1 MNSTCHADS
10 ICKVLDPSRP
20 VYGVKA
26 VTSIPLDY
34 ARASTAIDALRSR
47 NTKAATAN
55 AEPESKELDMGKNAS
70 LHVKWAPQQ
79 TLSVPISN
87 EDNLSV
93 QSVSPTSSGTSTPTS
108 AANPI
113 SPFAKVLAER
123 LSFWKPRRTSGAP
136 STKTANGTS
145 DVAIDDLMESMDQ
158 GAVEPSEVL
167 DTIITAAAPP
177 PQTVE
182 ERHSELEEKV
192 VKETIRQFTRGGMYF
207 SYGFGMRFLR
217 VHTPYSSEHIVALD
231 LSNSLQRKQQQVTR
245 LKRQRALL
253 QDLEA
258 LGDWHPLA
266 DCESAD
272 PLCEPFNNAPLWKRV
287 DRKFWWNEHLLKPFI
302 EASVKFQYIL
312 YMAPLLR
319 VDEYSWTNA
328 SYLSFKATSKPPP
341 SMSPVHPTL
350 LFRLLPLRRAQAQP
364 LLHHDRP
371 RIRKNWF
378 STNRHRI

>member
-1 MNSTCHADS
+1 M
-10 ICKVLDPSRP
+10 CKVLDPSRP
-20 VYGVKA
+20 VYGVKT

-34 ARASTAIDALRSR
+34 ARANTAINALKSR
-47 NTKAATAN
+47 NTKSAATN
-55 AEPESKELDMGKNAS
+55 AEPESKESDVGKNAS
-70 LHVKWAPQQ
+70 LHVKWAPQHPP
-79 TLSVPISN
+79 SVSTPN
-87 EDNLSV
+87 GDNLSV

-123 LSFWKPRRTSGAP
+123 LSFWKTRRTSGAP
-136 STKTANGTS
+136 PTKTADGTS
-145 DVAIDDLMESMDQ
+145 EVAIDDLMESMDQ

-167 DTIITAAAPP
+167 DTIITAAAPT

-207 SYGFGMRFLR
+207 SYSFGTFLLK
-217 VHTPYSSEHIVALD
+217 VCTPYSFERIGALD

-253 QDLEA
+253 EDLEA
-258 LGDWHPLA
+258 LGDWHSLA

-272 PLCEPFNNAPLWKRV
+272 PFCEPFHNAPLWKRV

-302 EASVKFQYIL
+302 EASVRLQSIL
-312 YMAPLLR
+312 YVTPLLR
-319 VDEYSWTNA
+319 WMNTA
-328 SYLSFKATSKPPP
+328 GRI
-341 SMSPVHPTL
+341 HPTYPS
-350 LFRLLPLRRAQAQP
+350 RLLPN
-364 LLHHDRP
+364 LLLPCPRP
-371 RIRKNWF
+371 TRPCH
-378 STNRHRI
+378 STRYHSEGHRLD

>member
-1 MNSTCHADS
+1 MLILCS
-10 ICKVLDPSRP
+10 KVLDPLRP

-34 ARASTAIDALRSR
+34 ARANTAINALKSR
-47 NTKAATAN
+47 NTKSAAAN
-55 AEPESKELDMGKNAS
+55 VEPESKESDAGKNAS

-79 TLSVPISN
+79 PPSVSTPN
-87 EDNLSV
+87 GDNHSI

-108 AANPI
+108 AAAPI

-123 LSFWKPRRTSGAP
+123 LSFWKTRRKSDAP
-136 STKTANGTS
+136 STKTADGMS
-145 DVAIDDLMESMDQ
+145 EVAIDDLMESMDQ

-207 SYGFGMRFLR
+207 AYGFGALFLR
-217 VHTPYSSEHIVALD
+217 VYMPYNSERIDALD

-245 LKRQRALL
+245 LKRQHALL

-258 LGDWHPLA
+258 LGDWYSLA

-272 PLCEPFNNAPLWKRV
+272 PFCEPYHNSPLWKRV

-302 EASVKFQYIL
+302 EASVIF
-312 YMAPLLR
+312 
-319 VDEYSWTNA
+319 
-328 SYLSFKATSKPPP
+328 
-341 SMSPVHPTL
+341 SPFCT
-350 LFRLLPLRRAQAQP
+350 
-364 LLHHDRP
+364 
-371 RIRKNWF
+371 
-378 STNRHRI
+378 